1 MSRYI
6 DANKLIERLRHNPN
20 FLTAPKHSKDGIIDE
35 IVYQPTADVVEV
47 VHAYWKETNHIT
59 ESKRGRE
66 IHSNLYNCSN
76 CDAPNGRKKS
86 SYCHWCGAK
95 MDGERKEG

>member
-6 DANKLIERLRHNPN
+6 DADRLIERLKHNPN

-47 VHAYWKETNHIT
+47 VHARWI
-59 ESKRGRE
+59 GRK
-66 IHSNLYNCSN
+66 SRDYYTCSN
-76 CDAPNGRKKS
+76 CCTVSKS
-86 SYCHWCGAK
+86 KDDEYCRGCGAK
-95 MDGERKEG
+95 MDGERREE